1 LQEPWLRIFDVR
13 TGRIMAG
20 VDGHVVD
27 NSWPIIRYFLEF
39 PLNRILNTFIDITSL
54 FFLRWAGGKDDK
66 YFATL
71 IKNTVSVYET
81 KTFRL
86 LRKKAR
92 L

>member
-1 LQEPWLRIFDVR
+1 
-13 TGRIMAG
+13 MAG

-27 NSWPIIRYFLEF
+27 NSWPMI
-39 PLNRILNTFIDITSL
+39 
-54 FFLRWAGGKDDK
+54 RWAGGKDDK